1 MNKHF
6 NIEDSEHESDWKDL
20 TIIRLLNEVADLE
33 DRIDNALEYID
44 RRDIDWGSEQHDK
57 LVNILKG
64 SDSNE

>member
-6 NIEDSEHESDWKDL
+6 NIEDAEHESDWKDL
-20 TIIRLLNEVADLE
+20 TIMRLLSEVADLE
-33 DRIDNALEYID
+33 DRIDNAIEYID

-64 SDSNE
+64 SDEE

>member
-6 NIEDSEHESDWKDL
+6 NNEDTEHESDWKDL
-20 TIIRLLNEVADLE
+20 TIMRLLSEVADLE
-33 DRIDNALEYID
+33 DRIDNAIEYID

-64 SDSNE
+64 SDEE

>member
-6 NIEDSEHESDWKDL
+6 NIEDAEHESDWKDL
-20 TIIRLLNEVADLE
+20 TIMRLLSEVADLE
-33 DRIDNALEYID
+33 DRIVNAIEYID

-64 SDSNE
+64 SDEE

>member
-1 MNKHF
+1 MKDF
-6 NIEDSEHESDWKDL
+6 NGEKIFC
-20 TIIRLLNEVADLE
+20 LE
-33 DRIDNALEYID
+33 NDKETYRDMVFELQERIDKALEYID